1 MELFRG
7 VGTPVSGERKKNMTL
22 AARVMLLM
30 MLGAVALQEAMAFSI
45 GAQVSR
51 PGLGKTYL
59 RMCASEE
66 ASRTAAATAKN
77 RGDGQALVNKAVAFV
92 TALCIGGAAAPSVSR
107 ARDLAPE
114 ALAALSAPS
123 TALVG
128 QAAPPSA
135 QETKGTPPKNIN
147 IAIGVGAVAAGG
159 VLVPLL
165 FRKSG
170 TQRDNAAGHWQVM
183 LHQLPCMFPFTLKC

>member
-128 QAAPPSA
+128 QASPPA
-135 QETKGTPPKNIN
+135 QETKGTSPKNLN
-147 IAIGVGAVAAGG
+147 IAIGVGAVAVGG

-170 TQRDNAAGHWQVM
+170 TQRDNSAGHWQVM
-183 LHQLPCMFPFTLKC
+183 LQQLPCTLPCTLKC